1 VLGGVTL
8 NLYSPTTSPIT
19 INIENDTESA
29 LDSLTTFIVEYNE
42 MLEKLNPPLLDND
55 QESYLDPLTDDKMDE
70 MTLYE
75 YEEYQAYYELYNEYQ
90 FIRKDSSLRLL
101 YQSLRNTTTSEV
113 QGLGNVL
120 NDLAEIGIY
129 PGSIGG
135 FDDSK
140 EGYLLLA
147 PTGEDDYEETIRD
160 YLSSDTDLMEALTNN
175 ADKVYDLFAVEG
187 TSDTGEDTGIA
198 RQLDSLLGSYIDS
211 EGILDEKVTSGGSLE
226 EEISRLSDRIE
237 TEEERLE
244 RLEERLWA
252 QFTAM
257 EEQISKLN
265 AQASSVTALLESSG
279 VNSSL
284 V

>member
-1 VLGGVTL
+1 
-8 NLYSPTTSPIT
+8 
-19 INIENDTESA
+19 
-29 LDSLTTFIVEYNE
+29 
-42 MLEKLNPPLLDND
+42 
-55 QESYLDPLTDDKMDE
+55 
-70 MTLYE
+70 
-75 YEEYQAYYELYNEYQ
+75 
-90 FIRKDSSLRLL
+90 LL

-237 TEEERLE
+237 TEEERLK